1 MNNYEWFKNA
11 RFGMMI
17 HWGLYSIL
25 GGEWKGQRIK
35 NIGEWVM
42 HSCEIPISEYEQ
54 LAKIFNPIYFDAEEW
69 VRLARD
75 AGMEYIVITSK
86 HHDGFCLFKSE
97 VDSYNSVDA
106 TPFGRDIIAEL
117 AEACR
122 KYGVKLGLYYSQCLD
137 WHEMHGGGYSKS
149 HYHENVDRH
158 RYWGNTWDF
167 PDNDKKDYRICFEN
181 KIKPQL
187 KEILTKYGDICLIW
201 FDTPMDEQTPE
212 QSREL
217 YEMARKYQ
225 PDCLVNTR
233 IGNGLGDYRSCA
245 DNSLPEEYSERLVES
260 PITLNK
266 TWGFK
271 YFDNEW
277 KSPERVLDIL
287 HRCNEKGANLLL
299 NVGPDHLGRIPAPAI
314 DILREVG
321 KKIRADRSD
330 NRKNNNRYPAPR

>member
-1 MNNYEWFKNA
+1 MILAKGKEKMSNYEWFKNA
-11 RFGMMI
+11 KFGMMI

-25 GGEWKGQRIK
+25 GGEWRGQRIK

-42 HSCEIPISEYEQ
+42 HSCEIPIFEYEK
-54 LAKIFNPIYFDAEEW
+54 LADIFNPIYFNAEEW
-69 VRLARD
+69 VKLARD
-75 AGMEYIVITSK
+75 AGMEYIVVTSK

-217 YEMARKYQ
+217 YEMVRKYQ

-245 DNSLPEEYSERLVES
+245 DNSLPEEYTEKLVES

-299 NVGPDHLGRIPAPAI
+299 NVGPDHLGRIPAPAA

-321 KKIRADRSD
+321 KRIK
-330 NRKNNNRYPAPR
+330 

>member
-1 MNNYEWFKNA
+1 MSNYEWFKNA
-11 RFGMMI
+11 KFGMMI

-25 GGEWKGQRIK
+25 GGEWRGQRIR

-42 HSCEIPISEYEQ
+42 HSCEIPISEYGQ
-54 LAKIFNPIYFDAEEW
+54 LAGIFNPICFNAEEW
-69 VRLARD
+69 VKLARD
-75 AGMEYIVITSK
+75 AGMEYIVVTSK

-181 KIKPQL
+181 KIKPQVQ
-187 KEILTKYGDICLIW
+187 EILTGYGDLCLIW
-201 FDTPMDEQTPE
+201 FDTPCTISPE
-212 QSREL
+212 QSDEL
-217 YEMARKYQ
+217 YNMVKKYQ
-225 PDCLVNTR
+225 PNCLINSR
-233 IGNGLGDYRSCA
+233 IGNGRGDYTSA
-245 DNSLPEEYSERLVES
+245 GDNEIPDDDKGEMLYETPA
-260 PITLNK
+260 TLND

-271 YFDNEW
+271 YYDNNW
-277 KSPERVLDIL
+277 KNADEVKRIKTHLNERGI
-287 HRCNEKGANLLL
+287 NYLL
-299 NVGPDHLGRIPAPAI
+299 NVGPDHLGRIPVPALE
-314 DILREVG
+314 ILKKVG
-321 KKIRADRSD
+321 E
-330 NRKNNNRYPAPR
+330 

>member
-1 MNNYEWFKNA
+1 
-11 RFGMMI
+11 
-17 HWGLYSIL
+17 
-25 GGEWKGQRIK
+25 
-35 NIGEWVM
+35 M
-42 HSCEIPISEYEQ
+42 HSCEIPIFEYEK
-54 LAKIFNPIYFDAEEW
+54 LADIFNPIYFNAEEW
-69 VRLARD
+69 VKLARD
-75 AGMEYIVITSK
+75 AGMEYIVVTSK

-122 KYGVKLGLYYSQCLD
+122 KYNIKLGLYYSQCLD

-217 YEMARKYQ
+217 YEMVRKYQ

-245 DNSLPEEYSERLVES
+245 DNSLPEEYTEKLVES

-299 NVGPDHLGRIPAPAI
+299 NVGPDHLGRIPAPAA

-321 KKIRADRSD
+321 KRIGAVK
-330 NRKNNNRYPAPR
+330 

>member
-1 MNNYEWFKNA
+1 
-11 RFGMMI
+11 
-17 HWGLYSIL
+17 
-25 GGEWKGQRIK
+25 
-35 NIGEWVM
+35 
-42 HSCEIPISEYEQ
+42 
-54 LAKIFNPIYFDAEEW
+54 
-69 VRLARD
+69 
-75 AGMEYIVITSK
+75 MEYIVVTSK

-217 YEMARKYQ
+217 YEMVRKYQ

-245 DNSLPEEYSERLVES
+245 DNSLPEEYTEKLVES

-299 NVGPDHLGRIPAPAI
+299 NVGPDHLGRIPTPAA

-321 KKIRADRSD
+321 KRIGAAK
-330 NRKNNNRYPAPR
+330 